1 MCRLRAKHHSGY
13 DNFLTMARVSY
24 LYQRLPKVCC
34 IAQIDLDRLRVQH
47 GSDVEAAD
55 ADITLLTLLG
65 DRTPVE
71 HHDLSGAF
79 DFNDSLSPQDEF
91 RKVGLEN
98 RPDLLA
104 AVQFGGQST
113 HGSQTGRGKRH
124 AADNMSGFE
133 NRARMTFEEAE
144 KHLRNSQSAGI
155 RYVVANEDG
164 SFSIIGHN
172 TSSESEKLEESFY
185 DTVVV
190 ATNKTTTRPDDF
202 VHRMQ
207 AVAAEPIALRKL
219 IQHLIATY
227 RPPYTKKNPAMVIR
241 VRTRDAYMRLGYLR
255 QVRFCS
261 CEGFERFSS
270 LMSGHALCGGPNA
283 SSGCNK

>member
-1 MCRLRAKHHSGY
+1 MCRLRAKHHIGY
-13 DNFLTMARVSY
+13 ENLLTMARVRY
-24 LYQRLPKVCC
+24 LYQRVPKVCC

-55 ADITLLTLLG
+55 ADITLLTPLG

-71 HHDLSGAF
+71 HHDLSRTF

-98 RPDLLA
+98 RPDLLGT
-104 AVQFGGQST
+104 VQFGGQST

-124 AADNMSGFE
+124 SADDMSAFE
-133 NRARMTFEEAE
+133 NRARMTLEDAE

-164 SFSIIGHN
+164 SFSIMGHN

-185 DTVVV
+185 DIIVV
-190 ATNKTTTRPDDF
+190 ATNKTTTRPGDF

-207 AVAAEPIALRKL
+207 AAAAEPLALRKL

-227 RPPYTKKNPAMVIR
+227 RPPYTKKDPEMVIR

-255 QVRFCS
+255 QVRFGS
-261 CEGFERFSS
+261 CEGFERIFFVGQWTRT
-270 LMSGHALCGGPNA
+270 LRRA
-283 SSGCNK
+283 KRV